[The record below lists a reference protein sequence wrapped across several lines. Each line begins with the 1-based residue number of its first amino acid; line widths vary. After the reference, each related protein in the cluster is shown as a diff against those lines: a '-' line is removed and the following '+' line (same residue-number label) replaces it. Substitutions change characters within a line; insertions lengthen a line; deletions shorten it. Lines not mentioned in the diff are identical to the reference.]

1 MNKLTIIKVGS
12 MNTTTATGDFNP
24 QELLN
29 RLRANRQQQGNS
41 NSNSNNITHH
51 NHNNNHN
58 VYPNMKAQSIPTT
71 LPQPPPPSSSSS
83 SSSSSNTHSSM
94 MNTHLPHSMNAS
106 SKSMSTN
113 STTGQTIKS
122 PVGLTLTPN
131 QVKSIEILSNL
142 P

>member
-1 MNKLTIIKVGS
+1 MNKLTIILVGS

-58 VYPNMKAQSIPTT
+58 VYPNMKTQSIPTT
-71 LPQPPPPSSSSS
+71 LPQPPSS

-106 SKSMSTN
+106 SKSMSIN
-113 STTGQTIKS
+113 SSTGQTIKS

-131 QVKSIEILSNL
+131 QVKSFEILSYL